1 MIPQHCEL
9 NIILNI
15 MLKPTQNFS
24 VMYLSLLERYIQ
36 LFIIQKN
43 TFVVIH
49 RFLRQMCLN
58 HLNLFTRKNIAQNR
72 YNNLIVKNF

>member
-1 MIPQHCEL
+1 MTPQHCEL

-24 VMYLSLLERYIQ
+24 VMYLSLVERYIQ
-36 LFIIQKN
+36 LFVIQNN

-49 RFLRQMCLN
+49 HFLRQMCLN
-58 HLNLFTRKNIAQNR
+58 HLNLFTRKNVAQNR